1 MGIDTNSMQLT
12 MNNSLR
18 VLLQIEKL
26 AVPHVISDG
35 VSQSALIDKA
45 IGEESFAK
53 SSFQTIWEDMAKK
66 DMTNTAHAS
75 GKKLRPKAKA
85 RLNVRTLNANAKTS
99 AKNEEKQRKS
109 EGGGSSGGRMS
120 KIIGRPSVSPSFK
133 IGANSSPTK
142 LESTESQS
150 LDVGR
155 PPEKDGPRDI
165 GVQASKP
172 NKEPDPGSGNYYNDT
187 GLTAPLAGPPATS
200 VTAASRQVPHK
211 SNDAPLEAMYIDG
224 KLETYDGV
232 AHELKP
238 LNGPEEEAIPAALQL
253 RLGEIVFN
261 MQSWEDEELRA
272 VSHRDDGMIGSPLT
286 QNELMY
292 SQNHTAEPPRELGD
306 LGWRYNH
313 AGNSPRHA
321 PGRRQDR
328 I

>member
-75 GKKLRPKAKA
+75 GKKLRAKA

-120 KIIGRPSVSPSFK
+120 KIIGRPSVAPSFK
-133 IGANSSPTK
+133 IGANSPPTK

-150 LDVGR
+150 LDV
-155 PPEKDGPRDI
+155 
-165 GVQASKP
+165 
-172 NKEPDPGSGNYYNDT
+172 
-187 GLTAPLAGPPATS
+187 
-200 VTAASRQVPHK
+200 
-211 SNDAPLEAMYIDG
+211 
-224 KLETYDGV
+224 
-232 AHELKP
+232 
-238 LNGPEEEAIPAALQL
+238 
-253 RLGEIVFN
+253 
-261 MQSWEDEELRA
+261 
-272 VSHRDDGMIGSPLT
+272 
-286 QNELMY
+286 
-292 SQNHTAEPPRELGD
+292 
-306 LGWRYNH
+306 
-313 AGNSPRHA
+313 
-321 PGRRQDR
+321 
-328 I
+328 